1 MAEDNAYHLTEGL
14 WISAAA
20 PDRVPLTPLPGGGGG
35 SGFGGWG
42 LSEGRPRGTG
52 GPNRNLA
59 REISARRVLDEE
71 RQGIDQHYAA
81 QYAPLISNLVNKI
94 AADRERI
101 RQQAD
106 ALSGNAFAKRSAEQQ
121 QLTSFI
127 TATRK
132 SYLSA
137 LPEALSFYGAV
148 SFYKRSDSM
157 MTRIYDPGVFT
168 ERDEAFANELWKRM
182 NNSIEGAYKLHLH
195 AITIQSLSD
204 GFAELAAIV
213 DQAERSDPMFEMART
228 LERRTLQL
236 QEERRI
242 CFECLPNFLQNQLV
256 QATPIEPTL
265 NLTATLSAYKASALS
280 AISALQTNVPAF
292 SSTNP
297 EIVSPL
303 SKPQLEAL
311 QHLTDEQR
319 LKRAGP
325 LWAEYHRA
333 LALNES
339 VRYLQRFTGVSDNL
353 IQRALEVEQ
362 LQEMHA
368 AALKQEAARQEETRQ
383 RNEAQR
389 LAMSFNSAMP
399 LAASWPLILP
409 IGKATFA
416 ITASAYTTLQ
426 AATTAAV
433 TQLANASLT
442 LSTPLLVGALSLLWP
457 SSLGNSERRYLI
469 SIPVADLTPPGGPDL
484 TAMATSAATV
494 DLPYVLSGSENS
506 DQLRLFVEPGGRPV
520 PVRAATFD
528 TERQVYSLA
537 LDNPQRILTWTP
549 ASAPGLEQGG
559 SAGLPAIPPGTVVY
573 TGSILE
579 PVSNESGG
587 YSALDLFDQERLVI
601 TFPIDSGLPPILLV
615 FSSPRYE
622 PGVAIGSGEQTEG
635 LWLGNASTR
644 SGVPVPVKIAEQ
656 LKGREFRDFN
666 AFRRSFWKSIAN
678 DPELS
683 EQFSKRDLQRMK
695 KHGYAPIAPYADRH
709 KSQTSYA
716 LHHAIPISENGG
728 VYDMDNLRIVTPA
741 AHNTIH
747 YGGKQ

>member
-1 MAEDNAYHLTEGL
+1 RSGGARAMA
-14 WISAAA
+14 
-20 PDRVPLTPLPGGGGG
+20 RRG
-35 SGFGGWG
+35 SRRDFP
-42 LSEGRPRGTG
+42 GRPG
-52 GPNRNLA
+52 
-59 REISARRVLDEE
+59 RE
-71 RQGIDQHYAA
+71 
-81 QYAPLISNLVNKI
+81 
-94 AADRERI
+94 
-101 RQQAD
+101 
-106 ALSGNAFAKRSAEQQ
+106 
-121 QLTSFI
+121 
-127 TATRK
+127 
-132 SYLSA
+132 
-137 LPEALSFYGAV
+137 
-148 SFYKRSDSM
+148 
-157 MTRIYDPGVFT
+157 
-168 ERDEAFANELWKRM
+168 
-182 NNSIEGAYKLHLH
+182 
-195 AITIQSLSD
+195 D
-204 GFAELAAIV
+204 G
-213 DQAERSDPMFEMART
+213 
-228 LERRTLQL
+228 
-236 QEERRI
+236 
-242 CFECLPNFLQNQLV
+242 
-256 QATPIEPTL
+256 
-265 NLTATLSAYKASALS
+265 
-280 AISALQTNVPAF
+280 
-292 SSTNP
+292 
-297 EIVSPL
+297 
-303 SKPQLEAL
+303 
-311 QHLTDEQR
+311 
-319 LKRAGP
+319 
-325 LWAEYHRA
+325 A
-333 LALNES
+333 LALP
-339 VRYLQRFTGVSDNL
+339 
-353 IQRALEVEQ
+353 
-362 LQEMHA
+362 
-368 AALKQEAARQEETRQ
+368 
-383 RNEAQR
+383 AQR
-389 LAMSFNSAMP
+389 LGMSFISAMP
-399 LAASWPLILP
+399 LAASGPLILP

-416 ITASAYTTLQ
+416 ISASAYTTLQ

-433 TQLANASLT
+433 TQLANASLA

-549 ASAPGLEQGG
+549 ASAPGLKQGG

-573 TGSILE
+573 TGSALE

-587 YSALDLFDQERLVI
+587 YPALDLFDQERLVI

-644 SGVPVPVKIAEQ
+644 SGVPVPIKIAEQ

-666 AFRRSFWKSIAN
+666 AFRRAFWKSIAN

-695 KHGYAPIAPYADRH
+695 KHGYAPIAPYVDRH

-728 VYDMDNLRIVTPA
+728 VYDMDNLRIATPA